1 VRWNVRDGRD
11 MPIRKFERGDVAELT
26 EIVRATK
33 VFRDEEVDVAV
44 ELMEIA
50 ANDKDQK
57 EYFLYSYVDD
67 SGKLQGY
74 YCVGPTPLT
83 QTTFDLYWIAVHP
96 SVQRKKIGNEL
107 LRHCE
112 EQVQNMG
119 GKVLVVETSSQQKY
133 EPTRKFYLRQ
143 HYTEEACIKDY
154 YAEGDDL
161 IIFTKHFKER

>member
-1 VRWNVRDGRD
+1 
-11 MPIRKFERGDVAELT
+11 MPIRKFERADIAGLT

-50 ANDKDQK
+50 AEDKDQE
-57 EYFLYSYVDD
+57 EYVLYSYVDET
-67 SGKLQGY
+67 GTLQGY

-83 QTTFDLYWIAVHP
+83 QATFDLYWIAVHP

-107 LRHCE
+107 LQHCE
-112 EQVQNMG
+112 ELVQKMG
-119 GKVLVVETSSQQKY
+119 GKILVVETSSQQKY

-143 HYTEEACIKDY
+143 HYMEEASIKDY
-154 YAEGDDL
+154 YAAGDDL
-161 IIFTKHFKER
+161 VIYTKHFKEQ